1 MYAYAGN
8 DKITLGKRNVAYT
21 FFSPFLRM
29 CFSGFGLARKGKKSL
44 FLHEC
49 LTDKPIDDQIGSD
62 FDNIQVTRIRS
73 AGNEDKN
80 PSTVECWFF
89 DFKNYR

>member
-1 MYAYAGN
+1 MYAYASN

-29 CFSGFGLARKGKKSL
+29 RSSGFGQARKGKKSL
-44 FLHEC
+44 FLWC
-49 LTDKPIDDQIGSD
+49 LTDEPIDDQIGSD
-62 FDNIQVTRIRS
+62 FDNIQVTWIRS

-80 PSTVECWFF
+80 HL
-89 DFKNYR
+89 